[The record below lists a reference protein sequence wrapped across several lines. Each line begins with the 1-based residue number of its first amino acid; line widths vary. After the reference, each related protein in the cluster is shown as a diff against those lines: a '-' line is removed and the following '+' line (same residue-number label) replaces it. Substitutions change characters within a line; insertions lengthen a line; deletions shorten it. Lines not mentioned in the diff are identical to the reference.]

1 MPTKKTP
8 NKTVKNSVAKK
19 VVAKKTPAKQTKKY
33 AAAKRKPVSKK
44 PVAIKKPATKKAVA
58 KKAVK
63 KSPAKK
69 TASKV
74 NVRKGR
80 QGELS
85 KDKRRS
91 SGGEGVLGQK
101 AVAMKKPVKDM
112 VYASDQ
118 ESFWMQ
124 NGEILNSLMALN
136 EAFAAMDKDI
146 YQFHA
151 HGDRNDFSIWVDSVL
166 CDEECAADLK
176 KAKSSKSARTIVVKH
191 LKLYSI

>member
-1 MPTKKTP
+1 MFLSSYFMPTKKTVA
-8 NKTVKNSVAKK
+8 NKVNRRKTREGALGHKTVKNSVAKK

-44 PVAIKKPATKKAVA
+44 PVATKKPAAKKVAA
-58 KKAVK
+58 KKAIK
-63 KSPAKK
+63 KSPTKK
-69 TASKV
+69 TV
-74 NVRKGR
+74 G
-80 QGELS
+80 
-85 KDKRRS
+85 
-91 SGGEGVLGQK
+91 K